1 MKFLADENFPK
12 PLILIIRKLGFSVKS
27 IQQKQLQGSSDQT
40 VSSIAKKEKR
50 VIITFDK
57 DFLEKKTVYQQVI
70 LFHFPKVATEEI
82 KETVQLRFKNE
93 DMPKFKI
100 MKFAKSGFEKID

>member
-12 PLILIIRKLGFSVKS
+12 PLITTIRKLGFSVKS
-27 IQQKQLQGSSDQT
+27 IQQKQLQGSSDET

-57 DFLEKKTVYQQVI
+57 DFLEEKTPADQII
-70 LFHFPKVATEEI
+70 LFHFPKVPTAEI
-82 KETVQLRFKNE
+82 MEILSLSFKN
-93 DMPKFKI
+93 MKISKFKV
-100 MKFAKSGFEKID
+100 MKFSKAGFEKIN